1 MKVVITGGGGFLGQ
15 VLAKEILTRPRL
27 RSGSSSSSDS
37 TVTKLVLADIVEP
50 RQYLFDLQSLAID
63 NNVKLHFQV
72 GDVSEMEYCTSLI
85 FGASNR
91 NGTDANAD
99 AADAD
104 ADDDDD
110 ALSVF
115 HLGAVMS
122 GAPPDLALK
131 VNLHGTLNM
140 LEATRKWQEQLRNN
154 NNNSACRIRRP
165 TFMFAS
171 AGATLGAGHEADWVS
186 HHDTISDATRAAPHT
201 TYGTTKAI
209 AELLLADYSRRG
221 FCDGRG
227 VRLPSVIVR
236 AGEPNAATTSCF
248 SSVVREPLS
257 GKEAVLPVGPH
268 VFHAVTGYRSA
279 IRGMLAV
286 HEAMPEL
293 VDRVLG
299 YDRTVFLPTIPVS
312 LQQLE
317 DAMKRVVSP
326 DSVSKLGK
334 VVYDEDEGLS
344 SIVGSFP
351 TKVDSKRALMLGA
364 LPPPSIDNIIREYC
378 HDFKCALAEGIV
390 LNEVEEQ
397 QHVIQP
403 NVNRVVALITGGGSG
418 IGRAVAIRLSKG
430 GWGGIDGRGSGADG
444 TPLRVGLVLAG
455 RRLDALDETR
465 ALCETSSDGVDIN
478 ILTIPTDVTNEHDVQ
493 NLMNSIA
500 THFGRVDLLFN
511 NAGINIA
518 PASVEEIDSID
529 FQRVMDTN
537 VTACWRMAKHVM
549 KIMSMQE
556 PQGGRIINNGSISAH
571 TPRPG
576 SAPYT
581 ASKHAVLGLTK
592 SIALDGRKFNVA
604 CGQIDFGNVSSDMTK
619 SVGGSAYSMSAGMP
633 QANGTVMP
641 EPVFSVEAAANSV
654 FAMAA
659 LPLDANV
666 LNMTVMATTM
676 PYVGRG

>member
-15 VLAKEILTRPRL
+15 VLAKEILTNPHL
-27 RSGSSSSSDS
+27 RSVDK
-37 TVTKLVLADIVEP
+37 TVKVAQLVIADIVEP
-50 RQYLFDLQSLAID
+50 KKYLIDLHSLAKD
-63 NNVKLHFQV
+63 NNVNLQFIV
-72 GDVSEMEYCTSLI
+72 GDVSNLEYCMSLI
-85 FGASNR
+85 GTTNR
-91 NGTDANAD
+91 SSKNYAGKG
-99 AADAD
+99 
-104 ADDDDD
+104 

-122 GAPPDLALK
+122 GAPPDLALR

-140 LEATRKWQEQLRNN
+140 LEATRKWQESNP
-154 NNNSACRIRRP
+154 NSRP

-171 AGATLGAGHEADWVS
+171 AGATLGAGHSADWVS
-186 HHDTISDATRAAPHT
+186 HDDTISDATRAAPHT
-201 TYGTTKAI
+201 TYGTTKAC
-209 AELLLADYSRRG
+209 AELLMADYSRRG

-257 GKEAVLPVGPH
+257 GKDVALPVGPN

-279 IRGMLAV
+279 ISGMLAV
-286 HEAMPEL
+286 HAAMPKL
-293 VDRVLG
+293 VDQVLG

-312 LQQLE
+312 MKQLE
-317 DAMKRVVSP
+317 EAMKRVVSS

-334 VVYDEDEGLS
+334 VVYEEDEALS
-344 SIVGSFP
+344 SIVASFP
-351 TKVDSKRALMLGA
+351 TKVDSKRALLLGA
-364 LPPPSIDNIIREYC
+364 LPPPSIDDIIREYC
-378 HDFKCALAEGIV
+378 HDFKSALAEGVV
-390 LNEVEEQ
+390 LGEVKEEEQ
-397 QHVIQP
+397 PSSVIQP

-418 IGRAVAIRLSKG
+418 IGRAVAIRLAKG
-430 GWGGIDGRGSGADG
+430 GWGGADGRGNDVDG
-444 TPLRVGLVLAG
+444 TALQVGLVLVG
-455 RRLDALDETR
+455 RRKDALEVTKV
-465 ALCETSSDGVDIN
+465 LCEESSSNAVIDV
-478 ILTIPTDVTNEHDVQ
+478 LAIPTDVTKESDVQ
-493 NLMNSIA
+493 NLMNSIS

-518 PASVEEIDSID
+518 PASVEEIDYTD
-529 FQRVMDTN
+529 FQRVLDTN
-537 VTACWRMAKHVM
+537 VTACWRMAKNVM
-549 KIMSMQE
+549 QIMSKQE
-556 PQGGRIINNGSISAH
+556 RHGGRIINNGSISAH

-592 SIALDGRKFNVA
+592 CIALDGRKFNIA

-633 QANGTVMP
+633 QANGTIMP
-641 EPVFSVEAAANSV
+641 EPTFSVEAAANTV